1 MSLPEQRQ
9 IARYGSFLDQSLSIS
24 AHKPPEADAL
34 QARYET
40 VLPPQAHDQQAERTP
55 VVAPGVVCVR
65 NVQGATLNPRNARV
79 LCGPPAAK
87 NGTGAYHDLSGITP
101 NACRNFVWRCPP
113 RANDR
118 SEVLCRYRSQHQ
130 MTASGA
136 TSPSGSTGLPAGSAP
151 YRTGAGSVGRKSAH
165 D

>member
-55 VVAPGVVCVR
+55 VINKWRGRPSSPRGFVCVR
-65 NVQGATLNPRNARV
+65 NGQGATLNPRNARV
-79 LCGPPAAK
+79 LFGPPAAK
-87 NGTGAYHDLSGITP
+87 AKWYGRLPRPVGD
-101 NACRNFVWRCPP
+101 NA
-113 RANDR
+113 
-118 SEVLCRYRSQHQ
+118 
-130 MTASGA
+130 
-136 TSPSGSTGLPAGSAP
+136 
-151 YRTGAGSVGRKSAH
+151 
-165 D
+165 

>member
-9 IARYGSFLDQSLSIS
+9 IARYGSFLDQSISIS

-79 LCGPPAAK
+79 LFGPPAAK
-87 NGTGAYHDLSGITP
+87 AKWYGAYHDLSGITP
-101 NACRNFVWRCPP
+101 NAL
-113 RANDR
+113 
-118 SEVLCRYRSQHQ
+118 SQLCLE
-130 MTASGA
+130 M
-136 TSPSGSTGLPAGSAP
+136 PAKGE
-151 YRTGAGSVGRKSAH
+151 
-165 D
+165 

>member
-1 MSLPEQRQ
+1 MWRTKAERN
-9 IARYGSFLDQSLSIS
+9 DTDELSRATPNCKIWLIS
-24 AHKPPEADAL
+24 PEADAL

-101 NACRNFVWRCPP
+101 NAL
-113 RANDR
+113 
-118 SEVLCRYRSQHQ
+118 SQLCLE
-130 MTASGA
+130 M
-136 TSPSGSTGLPAGSAP
+136 PAKGE
-151 YRTGAGSVGRKSAH
+151 
-165 D
+165 